1 MDVAENDEFTVTFW
15 GVRGSIACPGD
26 EYQRYG
32 GNTPCIEVRC
42 GEELVIL
49 DAGTGLR
56 PLGVKLKDAGPVD
69 ANILLTH
76 THLDH
81 IAGVPF
87 FGPFFD
93 KRNHFRIWAGHLAPD
108 HNLHDV
114 LCQYMAAPLFPVP
127 PQIFAANLQF
137 RDFQAGEQL
146 DLEGGITVKT
156 APLNHPNRATGYRIE
171 WQGKA
176 FCYVTDT
183 EHKPG
188 EPDRTILDLIAGADL
203 VVYDSTYS
211 DEEYPSYVGWGHS
224 TWQEGLR
231 LVQQAPAKRLVIF
244 HHDPTHD
251 DSFMDRVAEAA
262 EREAPGT
269 VVAREGMVL
278 TL

>member
-1 MDVAENDEFTVTFW
+1 MAENDEFTVTFW